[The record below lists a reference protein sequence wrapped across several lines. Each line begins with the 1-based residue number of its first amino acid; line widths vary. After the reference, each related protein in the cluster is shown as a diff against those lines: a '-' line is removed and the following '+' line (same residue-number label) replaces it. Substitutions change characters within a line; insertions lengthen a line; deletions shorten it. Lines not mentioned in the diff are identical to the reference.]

1 MRIAQLANF
10 YTPTSGGLRTS
21 LEQIGRGYVHRGH
34 ERILIVPSTTDGDEL
49 TPAGR
54 RISLASPR
62 MPGDGDYRVLTA
74 RARVRAILDEVRPD
88 VLEVSD
94 KLSIAWLARWARRR
108 GVPVVL
114 FSHERLDAILRP
126 RVPSWLP
133 LPTVANLVNRRLCRL
148 SDAIIVAST
157 FSGEEFR
164 RLGATNVRQI
174 PLGVDLTVFRPAS
187 DPVLAAV
194 VGGQQATTVTSQLR
208 PHLVCVGRLSSEKNP
223 ELAVDTL
230 RELRRAGLDARLT
243 MVGDGPL
250 RTQLERRAVGLPVV
264 FTGYVGQPDQVAEIV
279 AQADVALAPSGVES
293 FGLAILEALACG
305 TPVVVRDDGA
315 GPELVRSEGAG
326 AACAGTPEA
335 MAQGVA
341 RLLELDR
348 TLRRRAARR
357 AAEAFPW
364 SATVDR
370 LLDLYRGVLLGQQ
383 RLVGARVRSSGGAV
397 VRRLHGSRVMGGGKA
412 SRRSRGRVH

>member
-34 ERILIVPSTTDGDEL
+34 ERILIVPSTTDGDEI
-49 TPAGR
+49 TSAGR

-62 MPGDGDYRVLTA
+62 MPGDGDYRVLMA

-133 LPTVANLVNRRLCRL
+133 LPTVANIVNRRLCRL
-148 SDAIIVAST
+148 ADAIIVAST

-174 PLGVDLTVFRPAS
+174 PLGVDLTVFRPA
-187 DPVLAAV
+187 PEPAAAAL
-194 VGGQQATTVTSQLR
+194 GGLATTLTSRQR
-208 PHLVCVGRLSSEKNP
+208 PHLVCVGRLSAEKNP

-230 RELRRAGLDARLT
+230 RELRRSGLDARLT

-250 RTQLERRAVGLPVV
+250 RTQLERYSSGLPVV
-264 FTGYVGQPDQVAEIV
+264 FTGYVGRPDQIAEIV
-279 AQADVALAPSGVES
+279 AQADLALAPSGVES

-315 GPELVRSEGAG
+315 GPELVRSDGAG
-326 AACAGTPEA
+326 VACAGTPEA
-335 MAQGVA
+335 MARGAEQ
-341 RLLELDR
+341 LLELDR
-348 TLRRRAARR
+348 AHRRRAARR

-364 SATVDR
+364 SATVDQ
-370 LLDLYRGVLLGQQ
+370 LLDLYHGVLPG
-383 RLVGARVRSSGGAV
+383 RPRRVGSRVRSSSAAG
-397 VRRLHGSRVMGGGKA
+397 VRRLHGSRLVGGGKA